1 MNTPSP
7 PPPSSPLNVDILCV
21 GAGVASL
28 ATVLALLRSHKKNGG
43 GNPPPR
49 VVVLEK
55 SRSIG
60 NHVLSGAV
68 IDPAAFEGL
77 LDDAEILRLPV
88 EAHVT
93 REAFRFLA
101 GARVSLPIPWVPPMM
116 RAQGFPIGSLSKI
129 TRHLAL
135 LCEAEG
141 AEIYCGFA
149 VAELLEDETGRIIG
163 ARTGAR
169 GMNRSGQPKSNYA
182 PSEEIRARAIVLG
195 EGTCGYLTERLIAAH
210 GMQACRPQTYALGV
224 KELVEIPENEAR
236 CGEILHTFGHPAGI
250 GDYGGG
256 FVYHTSATEVMVG
269 YVYGLDYARPE
280 TDIHALFRRFKAHPA
295 IAPHMAGGK
304 VVAYGAKTI
313 PEGGLF
319 SVPSLVTD
327 GALIVGDS
335 GGLLDSL
342 RIKGIHMA
350 MQSGRLAG
358 ETLAAA
364 WRVDNFGVTG
374 LAAYERA
381 LRDSPIWRQLRR
393 VRNVRASFSRN
404 IALGVA
410 AAGCAWL
417 THGVLPWWKVSM
429 EPDHVALRPARRGVA
444 TTPSHPE
451 VSPLSP
457 DHLTDVFLSGTIHD
471 EDQPCHLL
479 ILDREKCTECITRYG
494 APCRHFCPAEVYRLE
509 DGQIHTDFSNCVHCK
524 TCQIK
529 DPYANIRWTP
539 PNGGDGPRYT
549 RI

>member
-1 MNTPSP
+1 MNTPSSP
-7 PPPSSPLNVDILCV
+7 PQASPLNVDILCV

-28 ATVLALLRSHKKNGG
+28 STALALLRCHKKTGG
-43 GNPPPR
+43 GKPPPR

-77 LDDAEILRLPV
+77 LNEEEIRRLPV

-101 GARVSLPIPWVPPMM
+101 GARVSLPIPWVPSMM
-116 RAQGFPIGSLSKI
+116 RAHGFPIGSLSRI
-129 TRHLAL
+129 TRYLAM

-149 VAELLEDETGRIIG
+149 VTEWLEDETGRIIG
-163 ARTGAR
+163 ARTGPR

-195 EGTCGYLTERLIAAH
+195 EGACGYLAERLIASH
-210 GMQACRPQTYALGV
+210 GMAACRPQTYALGV
-224 KELVEIPENEAR
+224 KELVEIPKNEAR
-236 CGEILHTFGHPAGI
+236 RGEILHTFGYPAAT

-256 FVYHTSATEVMVG
+256 FVYHISATEVMVG
-269 YVYGLDYARPE
+269 YVYGLDYSRPE
-280 TDIHALFRRFKAHPA
+280 TDIHALFRRYKAHPA
-295 IAPHMAGGK
+295 IASHMAGGK
-304 VVAYGAKTI
+304 VVAYGAKAI

-319 SVPSLVTD
+319 SVPNLVTD
-327 GALIVGDS
+327 GALVVGDS

-364 WRVDNFGVTG
+364 WRAGDFGVAR

-381 LRDSPIWRQLRR
+381 LRDSPVWRQLQR
-393 VRNVRASFSRN
+393 VRNVRASFSKHM
-404 IALGVA
+404 ALGVA
-410 AAGCAWL
+410 AVGCAWL
-417 THGVLPWWKVSM
+417 TRGILPWWKVSM
-429 EPDHVALRPARRGVA
+429 EPDPLTLRPARRGGA
-444 TTPSHPE
+444 APFANLE
-451 VSPLSP
+451 VSLVSP
-457 DHLTDVFLSGTIHD
+457 DRLTDVFLSGTIHE

-479 ILDREKCTECITRYG
+479 ILDREKCAECITRYG
-494 APCRHFCPAEVYRLE
+494 APCQHFCPAEVYRLE
-509 DGQIHTDFSNCVHCK
+509 EGQIRADFSNCVHCK

-539 PNGGDGPRYT
+539 PTGGDGPRYT
-549 RI
+549 RL